1 VIRILR
7 TIAIIDAV
15 AVAMF
20 AAIGWVSGMTP
31 SQTLGAGV
39 IGFAAIGLV
48 LGWRAIVNA
57 PQARRERRDEWAHLG
72 CDPVAPRLS
81 PPAPKYRIERAE
93 PKLLEAPQTKEI
105 ELWHT

>member
-1 VIRILR
+1 MIRILR

-15 AVAMF
+15 AVAVF
-20 AAIGWVSGMTP
+20 AVIGWVSGMTP

-57 PQARRERRDEWAHLG
+57 PRASRKRRDDWQHIG
-72 CDPVAPRLS
+72 CDPVAPRLPLPLPRYS
-81 PPAPKYRIERAE
+81 IEAPE
-93 PKLLEAPQTKEI
+93 PKLLEAPEREVTK
-105 ELWHT
+105 WHI